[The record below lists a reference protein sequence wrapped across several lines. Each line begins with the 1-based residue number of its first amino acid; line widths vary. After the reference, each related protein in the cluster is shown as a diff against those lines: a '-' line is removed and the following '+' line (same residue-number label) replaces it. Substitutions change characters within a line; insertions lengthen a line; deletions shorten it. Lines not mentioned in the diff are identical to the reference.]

1 MKPSLP
7 ILLLALAAGCAG
19 RRPAPSTTAAQAPVE
34 PVQYTYVV
42 KASYPH
48 LTTSYTQGLYFDD
61 GFLWEGTGQYGA
73 SAIQRLDLP
82 TGRADVLVRLPQ
94 SEFGEGIA
102 RVKARL

>member
-73 SAIQRLDLP
+73 SRQVAP
-82 TGRADVLVRLPQ
+82 TYSSACLRAN
-94 SEFGEGIA
+94 SA
-102 RVKARL
+102 RESPA

>member
-61 GFLWEGTGQYGA
+61 GFLWEGTDRGDGGKGEAQA
-73 SAIQRLDLP
+73 RARAIALEILERM
-82 TGRADVLVRLPQ
+82 
-94 SEFGEGIA
+94 
-102 RVKARL
+102 